1 MTILNRL
8 ISVFVLLT
16 LLLALLYVAILPFD
30 ALVAV
35 QSRLADWQT
44 TLLTWREAGPTR
56 FIIAQVATVVIGL
69 LILGTLLW
77 METGWGRSRGV
88 RIQTSEGGTA
98 ELATETVGQRL
109 AWHLDQIAEIISVE
123 PTVRARGSA
132 VDVRLDV
139 EAAPDVDVP
148 LKTDEVVDVTRE
160 LIEHEMGLRLGR
172 LDVHIRCAPFDP
184 EWD

>member
-1 MTILNRL
+1 MTFFNRFVTILIL
-8 ISVFVLLT
+8 LLLLLT
-16 LLLALLYVAILPFD
+16 LLYVAILPFD
-30 ALVAV
+30 ALAAA
-35 QSRLADWQT
+35 QARLADWQT
-44 TLLTWREAGPTR
+44 TLLAWREAGPTR
-56 FIIAQVATVVIGL
+56 FVIGQVAAVVIGL

-77 METGWGRSRGV
+77 IESGLGQPRGV
-88 RIQTSEGGTA
+88 RIRTAEGGTA

-132 VDVRLDV
+132 VDVRLEV

-148 LKTDEVVDVTRE
+148 LKTDEVVEVARD
-160 LIEHEMGLRLGR
+160 LIEHEMGLRLGK
-172 LDVHIRCAPFDP
+172 LDVRIRCAPFDP